1 MVNQD
6 FQVKVLQISRSVK
19 RISLQRFIVSKILYE
34 ENEVTERDIIALYQ
48 NQIFLQEKALRE
60 KDFSSKFGNSLEELS
75 KILKKINLSDGLFK
89 KSINLIGREV
99 KLNLESFT
107 IPLRN
112 YGNFKTRF
120 NGVYTLIYKKSE
132 GTLLKD
138 LKPVA
143 YIGVGY
149 KDKGSARK
157 EHLDAS
163 PHWQDVA
170 RTVSNIQRMMEE
182 SLEKLLS
189 DKTLSFGEKRKLQ
202 KTWISFNHTLER
214 LTSPPGSQRSTKTD
228 QDQGEIRE
236 LH

>member
-1 MVNQD
+1 MVNKD
-6 FQVKVLQISRSVK
+6 FQAKVLQISRSVK
-19 RISLQRFIVSKILYE
+19 RISLQRFIISKILYE
-34 ENEVTERDIIALYQ
+34 ENEVTERDVIALYQ

-60 KDFSSKFGNSLEELS
+60 RDFSFKFGNSLEELS
-75 KILKKINLSDGLFK
+75 KILKKVNLSNGLFK
-89 KSINLIGREV
+89 KSINLIGKEARTS
-99 KLNLESFT
+99 LGDFI

-112 YGNFKTRF
+112 YSNFKNRF
-120 NGVYTLIYKKSE
+120 NGTYTLIYKKSE

-170 RTVSNIQRMMEE
+170 RTVSNIQRMMGEII
-182 SLEKLLS
+182 EKLQL
-189 DKTLSFGEKRKLQ
+189 TRLSFKEKRDLQ
-202 KTWISFNHTLER
+202 RTWISFNNSLER
-214 LTSPPGSQRSTKTD
+214 LSSPTGTPRSTTKD
-228 QDQGEIRE
+228 QDKGKIRD